1 MQTSRLFTNSKKC
14 VELSLEYTDTMNKN
28 FDAIIIGAG
37 HAGCEAAHASA
48 RAGAKTALI
57 TFKIDNI
64 GEMSCNP
71 SIGGVAKGII
81 VQEVDALGGLMGRA
95 IDKAGIHFKILNSS
109 KGPAVWGYRAQADRK
124 LYKKAMQDFIL
135 NTNNLD
141 VIEGEV
147 CGLIISENT
156 IKGIQLANGIEIKA
170 NSVVI
175 TTGTFL
181 GGIIH
186 IGKKQTAAGRFDEN
200 PSNILAKQIRG
211 TGLKVLRLKTGTPP
225 RLYKDSIH
233 WDKLE
238 IQAGDNPPT
247 PFSIMTD
254 KVSVPQINC
263 YMAYTTEATH
273 KVIQENINS
282 SPMYSGQITST
293 GPRYCPSIEDKI
305 TRFANKERHQIFL
318 EPEGLDDDLIYPNG
332 ISTSLPEEVQ
342 DKIVHSIAGLEDAK
356 FARYGYAIEY
366 DYVDPTE
373 LKNTLETKKIKG
385 LFLAGQINGTTGYEE
400 AAGQGLIAG
409 VNAALSLHG
418 GAFTLSR
425 AESYIGVMINDLTIN
440 GTIEPY
446 RMMTSRAEYRIHLR
460 PDNVYS
466 RLTPKGIEAGI
477 IDSELHKKFKSLEV
491 EVAHARTILQNKCY
505 TPNELNDK
513 GVIIS
518 LDGKKRSL
526 YEILSLPTMTLDKF
540 NLLFPEASNIGS
552 KCLSILFAESM
563 YSKFDELLK
572 KDLELYNSDLD
583 LQIPAN
589 LDFLE
594 IKSLSSE
601 VRLKLNNTRPKTIA
615 DAKRIQGMTPAGIIA
630 LQVHLKKIANQ

>member
-1 MQTSRLFTNSKKC
+1 
-14 VELSLEYTDTMNKN
+14 MNKN
-28 FDAIIIGAG
+28 FDVIIIGAG

-48 RAGAKTALI
+48 RAGAKTALV

-81 VQEVDALGGLMGRA
+81 VQEVDALGGLMSKA
-95 IDKAGIHFKILNSS
+95 IDKAGIHFKVLNSS

-124 LYKKAMQDFIL
+124 LYKNAMQAFIL
-135 NTNNLD
+135 NAKNLEIIENEVTGLHISNNI
-141 VIEGEV
+141 IEGV
-147 CGLIISENT
+147 ALSDGIS
-156 IKGIQLANGIEIKA
+156 LYA

-186 IGKKQTAAGRFDEN
+186 IGKKQTPAGRFNEN
-200 PSNILAKQIRG
+200 PSNILAEQIRN
-211 TGLKVLRLKTGTPP
+211 TGLNVLRLKTGTPP
-225 RLYKDSIH
+225 RLYKDSIN

-238 IQAGDNPPT
+238 VQTGDTPPT

-254 KVSVPQINC
+254 EVTVPQINC
-263 YMAYTTEATH
+263 YMAYTNEITH
-273 KVIQENINS
+273 SVIKENIAS
-282 SPMYSGQITST
+282 SPMYSGQITSI

-332 ISTSLPEEVQ
+332 ISTSLPEDVQ
-342 DKIVHSIAGLEDAK
+342 DKIVHSIEGLENAK

-366 DYVDPTE
+366 DYIDPTE

-400 AAGQGLIAG
+400 AAGQGLVAG
-409 VNAALSLHG
+409 TNAALSLKG
-418 GAFTLSR
+418 KAFSLSR

-466 RLTPKGIEAGI
+466 RLTPKGIQAGI
-477 IDSELHKKFKSLEV
+477 VDSQLRRKFEELESAVVQARKLMQGICYSPNELHKKGI
-491 EVAHARTILQNKCY
+491 T
-505 TPNELNDK
+505 
-513 GVIIS
+513 IS

-526 YEILSLPTMTLDKF
+526 YELISLPTMTLEKF
-540 NLLFPEASNIGS
+540 NKLFPESLDISS

-563 YSKFDELLK
+563 YSKFNDLLK
-572 KDLELYNSDLD
+572 QDLELYNSDLD
-583 LQIPAN
+583 SQIPAN
-589 LDFLE
+589 LDFFE

-601 VRLKLNNTRPKTIA
+601 VRLKLNNTKPKTIA

-630 LQVHLKKIANQ
+630 LQVYLKKISNQ